1 MISRRWWLRRGA
13 SAYLALFFLVVAA
26 APHHHLN
33 DLEDLLLDQRSD
45 SGVLAQ
51 SVGSA
56 GRAEAPALNPVRIVD
71 DVPCLAC
78 FTRDFVCGA
87 TISFQFVPRLTPL
100 LLSPALLGAA
110 IPELVPAETSSRSP
124 PSLS

>member
-1 MISRRWWLRRGA
+1 MTSNRWRRGA

-33 DLEDLLLDQRSD
+33 SLEDLLLDQRSD
-45 SGVLAQ
+45 SGLLLRP
-51 SVGSA
+51 VGPGSPS
-56 GRAEAPALNPVRIVD
+56 GFPSLNPVEIVR

-78 FTRDFVCGA
+78 FTGDFVCGA
-87 TISFQFVPRLTPL
+87 TMSFLFVPRLTPL
-100 LLSPALLGAA
+100 ALSPALLEAA
-110 IPELVPAETSSRSP
+110 IPELVPAEPSSRSP